1 MEFTRM
7 PRVLEVMPSKFI
19 TERVPS
25 SAVPVRTDSLALVS
39 ATFATLE
46 LADIVV
52 PGGTTKDYL

>member
-1 MEFTRM
+1 M